1 MERGWLEALVQK
13 VFCETEGNIVMVE
26 KGDGTAGKLRMFD
39 EPLIGIGSA
48 DDPMFLDYKKPE
60 AVGPWHRSP
69 KEWLPGARTVVSL
82 FFPISEEAR
91 KSNRA
96 ESETPSLEWL
106 YCRIEGNEFLRTFIA
121 RLRDCLIE
129 EGYPACAPAL
139 DERFR
144 AFMNQKPEMDFDV
157 LAGGAATGGSG
168 SDAAAGGLESG
179 AGGSDLTVYGSMWS
193 ERHVAYLCGL
203 GTFGLSKG
211 IITRKGMAGR
221 FASLVTALELP
232 ADERPYKGLY
242 DYCIRC
248 GRCIERCPVRAISEE
263 GKEHKPCHDWLI
275 HVKKEYAPRLGCG
288 KCQTAV
294 PCECRIP

>member
-1 MERGWLEALVQK
+1 MERKQFDELVQR
-13 VFCETEGNIVMVE
+13 VFSETEGNLVMIE
-26 KGDGTAGKLRMFD
+26 NADGTSRQLRMFD
-39 EPLIGIGSA
+39 EPLIGVGSA
-48 DDPMFLDYKKPE
+48 DDPLFEEYKKPE
-60 AVGPWHRSP
+60 AAGPWHRSP
-69 KEWLPGARTVVSL
+69 KEWLPEAKTAVSL

-96 ESETPSLEWL
+96 EPVTPSLEWL
-106 YCRIEGNEFLRTFIA
+106 YCRIEGNEFLRSFIA

-129 EGYPACAPAL
+129 EGYQACAPAL

-144 AFMNQKPEMDFDV
+144 AFMDQKPD
-157 LAGGAATGGSG
+157 TGLYPAS
-168 SDAAAGGLESG
+168 
-179 AGGSDLTVYGSMWS
+179 GGSDLTVYGSTWS
-193 ERHVAYLCGL
+193 ERHAAYLCGL

-221 FASLVTALELP
+221 FASLVTALELK

-248 GRCIERCPVRAISEE
+248 GKCIERCPVCAVSEE
-263 GKEHKPCHDWLI
+263 GKEHKPCHEWLM

-294 PCECRIP
+294 PCESRIPAGCGR